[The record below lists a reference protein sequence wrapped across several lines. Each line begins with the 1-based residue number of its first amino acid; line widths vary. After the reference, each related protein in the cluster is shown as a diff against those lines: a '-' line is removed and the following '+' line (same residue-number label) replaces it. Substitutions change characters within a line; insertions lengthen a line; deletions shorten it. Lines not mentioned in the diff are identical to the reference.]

1 MYSCVVVSIAQDV
14 IYGQCTQQLLDKP
27 TYETQPRKVSSCILL
42 AFIAAFPKNES
53 ATTPA
58 LASWLPE
65 ALLLNGQALHNMRY
79 IKHLRPAGM
88 IHGLVYQHS
97 ALSIEKASRAFALDC
112 SAFRERTCALSQSS
126 HYPSPHSLINFLRTS
141 LE

>member
-14 IYGQCTQQLLDKP
+14 IYGHCTQQLLDKP

-42 AFIAAFPKNES
+42 AFIAAFHKNKS

-88 IHGLVYQHS
+88 IHGLVYNILHS
-97 ALSIEKASRAFALDC
+97 PQKRPPELLHWIARHSVSGPAHYHNHHTTPTLTLSSIS
-112 SAFRERTCALSQSS
+112 
-126 HYPSPHSLINFLRTS
+126 
-141 LE
+141 